1 VTKLLILLFIFVS
14 CEEKELE
21 EIREQK
27 LNSSSETSVPPG
39 NNSQNIQCNA
49 FSILKLQCSD
59 QKINSISA
67 TQNRV
72 CNSSGTNLSD
82 TACLVQTCKQGF
94 NIKNNECV
102 PRLCTP
108 NLTTNVN
115 CKNEIAYSKTA
126 IKQITCNETGT
137 GISASICELGQC
149 DDAYYK
155 SGDTCIPKTC
165 VANQNTQAVCTGSIP
180 NAKLAV
186 KNQFCGFDNQVS
198 LGACLLK
205 TCNTGYQRIGNNCAP
220 EVCSPTQ
227 APVDILCNDQIPN
240 AAIAYITRTCNQY
253 GSGELNSPCTLN
265 SCKSGYFQVANTC
278 VLEGSGGGVGTPPG
292 TTDFYGVA
300 DLQAP
305 SQIKMTCKDWLAENG
320 INSVRPDQVK
330 SLLKN
335 RSTLVESTNRI
346 ARCAYILKQTQNG
359 VQNSFCTSLEWDNSS
374 SFQTTYSLYEEII
387 PVDSCNEENGSL
399 LAVHTKVFRLSSSI
413 GPARTVAS
421 NSSILS
427 APAINNFAS
436 PSQFIFTSVKDLNPP
451 SKKRMTCEDWLIENG
466 VNPVH
471 QDEIRSIHYNLITG
485 NGEIPKAKSCAYLVK
500 RTKDGLQQTFCEPHG
515 VDIMSFQGT
524 FNLYD
529 EVIPVPSCLAS
540 NQANVLIETNIFR
553 DSSAVG
559 VPKLLLK

>member
-1 VTKLLILLFIFVS
+1 MTRLLILLFIFIS

-21 EIREQK
+21 EIREQS
-27 LNSSSETSVPPG
+27 LNSSSESSALPG
-39 NNSQNIQCNA
+39 NNSKNTKCNA

-72 CNSSGTNLSD
+72 CNSAGTNLSD
-82 TACLVQTCKQGF
+82 TVCLVETCKQGF

-108 NLTTNVN
+108 NLTTNVS
-115 CKNEIAYSKTA
+115 CKNEISYSKTA

-137 GISASICELGQC
+137 GISATICQLGQC

-165 VANQNTQAVCTGSIP
+165 VANQNTQAVCTGNIP

-186 KNQFCGFDNQVS
+186 KNQYCGFDNQVS

-205 TCNTGYQRIGNNCAP
+205 TCNTGYQRIGNSCAP

-227 APVDILCNDQIPN
+227 APVNILCNELIPN

-253 GSGELNSPCTLN
+253 GSGEVDTPCTLD
-265 SCKSGYFQVANTC
+265 SCKPGYFKTGNTC
-278 VLEGSGGGVGTPPG
+278 ALQGSGGGGNPPPPG
-292 TTDFYGVA
+292 TTDFFGVA

-330 SLLKN
+330 SVRIN
-335 RSTLVESTNRI
+335 RSTLAELPGAI
-346 ARCAYILKQTQNG
+346 ARCAYIIKQTQNG
-359 VQNSFCTSLEWDNSS
+359 VQDSFCQSRGWDMSGFQSS
-374 SFQTTYSLYEEII
+374 YSLYDEII
-387 PVDSCNEENGSL
+387 PVASCNEGNGSL
-399 LAVHTKVFRLSSSI
+399 FAVHTKVFRLSSSI
-413 GPARTVAS
+413 GPARAIAS
-421 NSSILS
+421 NSTKSLTPVNNSSS
-427 APAINNFAS
+427 ATQYA
-436 PSQFIFTSVKDLNPP
+436 FTGVKDLNSP
-451 SKKRMTCEDWLIENG
+451 SKIRMTCEDWLIENG
-466 VNPVH
+466 VNPGH
-471 QDEIRSIHYNLITG
+471 HDEIRSINYNLDTG
-485 NGEIPKAKSCAYLVK
+485 IGDIPKAKTCAYLVK
-500 RTKDGLQQTFCEPHG
+500 RTKDGSQQTFCETHG
-515 VDIMSFQGT
+515 VDSMSFQGT

-529 EVIPVPSCLAS
+529 EIIPVPSCLS
-540 NQANVLIETNIFR
+540 TSDTKILIETNIFR

-559 VPKLLLK
+559 VTKLLLN